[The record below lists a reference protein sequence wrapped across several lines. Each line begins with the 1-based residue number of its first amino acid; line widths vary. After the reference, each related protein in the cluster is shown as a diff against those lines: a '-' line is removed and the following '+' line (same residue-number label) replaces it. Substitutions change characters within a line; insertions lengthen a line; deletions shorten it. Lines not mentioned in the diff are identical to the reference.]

1 VSKYFEDN
9 LLLQVTSLLDKMEV
23 SMNAEKILMKLL
35 ILVFWQ
41 KQIELLLS
49 KRRTLKSSMEELI
62 LRLLLK

>member
-1 VSKYFEDN
+1 
-9 LLLQVTSLLDKMEV
+9 
-23 SMNAEKILMKLL
+23 MNAEKILMKLL

>member
-35 ILVFWQ
+35 ISAFWL
-41 KQIELLLS
+41 KKIE
-49 KRRTLKSSMEELI
+49 
-62 LRLLLK
+62 